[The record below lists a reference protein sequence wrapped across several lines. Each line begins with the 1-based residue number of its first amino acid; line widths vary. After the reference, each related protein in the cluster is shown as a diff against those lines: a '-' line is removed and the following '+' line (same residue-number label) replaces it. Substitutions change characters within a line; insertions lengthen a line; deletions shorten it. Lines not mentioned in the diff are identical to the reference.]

1 MRLVVNFHV
10 RRMLVRCQTSL
21 SSIGWSLRWHSLR
34 KSIAVSCRGWGT
46 MSNINPEERS
56 RCLFENLNDAFFV
69 FDPDGYR
76 VLDANPTAERLTGLP
91 CKQLVGMTLSELL
104 LADEGHSLDAL
115 IQAYQSTGVFH
126 SQEGYRLHSEKGDS
140 SALNISVSRIHTS
153 PKPLGLVV
161 ACDITKRKQ
170 ALRTAKDELAYSSVP
185 VRDGTGRVTGSLGI
199 LQDVTERKQSEVE
212 LRESEERLGL
222 AMRGTSDG
230 LWDSDLATGQEYWS
244 PRFREMVEYDEDEL
258 EATYDSFL
266 VHPEFA
272 Y

>member
-1 MRLVVNFHV
+1 
-10 RRMLVRCQTSL
+10 
-21 SSIGWSLRWHSLR
+21 
-34 KSIAVSCRGWGT
+34 
-46 MSNINPEERS
+46 
-56 RCLFENLNDAFFV
+56 
-69 FDPDGYR
+69 
-76 VLDANPTAERLTGLP
+76 
-91 CKQLVGMTLSELL
+91 
-104 LADEGHSLDAL
+104 
-115 IQAYQSTGVFH
+115 
-126 SQEGYRLHSEKGDS
+126 
-140 SALNISVSRIHTS
+140 
-153 PKPLGLVV
+153 LGLVV